1 MTRRVR
7 LIISGR
13 VQGVFFRASTQKIAE
28 KSDIYGTVRNLPDG
42 RVEVI
47 AEGENEA
54 MEKFIAWCHRG
65 PKGASV
71 NEVIISDIHKKEVF
85 HNFSIS

>member
-1 MTRRVR
+1 MRRRVQ
-7 LIISGR
+7 LLISGR
-13 VQGVFFRASTQKIAE
+13 VQGVFFRASTQKIAN
-28 KSDIYGTVRNLPDG
+28 KYDIYGKVKNLPDG

-65 PKGASV
+65 PDGASV
-71 NEVIISDIHKKEVF
+71 SDVIISEAHKNEVF
-85 HNFSIS
+85 NDFSIS